1 MNIPQEFLPPGTP
14 EGGVG
19 HVLPHVMPPLQP
31 RLTRAAAAAA
41 GAAPQGANGIP
52 PTVLFAGRTVAR
64 EKSRGQHTRGA
75 TKVSRELFGSDS
87 G

>member
-19 HVLPHVMPPLQP
+19 HVLPHVMAAAAALDA
-31 RLTRAAAAAA
+31 AAAAAA

-52 PTVLFAGRTVAR
+52 PTVLFADEQSPVRNHVANT
-64 EKSRGQHTRGA
+64 HDA